1 MKFNIQKIE
10 GDNERTEIRVSLGC
24 NILIKVY
31 KEANVLDWTK
41 HYNDKELRDY
51 YYKNNHNK
59 IQISMNSTSEM
70 SESEFIEL
78 FNFIQN
84 ILNNN

>member
-1 MKFNIQKIE
+1 MFTTKKIE
-10 GDNERTEIRVSLGC
+10 GDNERIEIRVSLGS

-41 HYNDKELRDY
+41 HLDNKKLRDY